1 MMLKTNKIT
10 MMRIKM
16 VEMDYKC
23 LKILI
28 IRKKE
33 ENLLKKRKKNRK
45 FTKNRR
51 KIIYNIYQTKIISL
65 EMD

>member
-10 MMRIKM
+10 MMMIKM

-28 IRKKE
+28 IKKKE

-51 KIIYNIYQTKIISL
+51 KII
-65 EMD
+65 